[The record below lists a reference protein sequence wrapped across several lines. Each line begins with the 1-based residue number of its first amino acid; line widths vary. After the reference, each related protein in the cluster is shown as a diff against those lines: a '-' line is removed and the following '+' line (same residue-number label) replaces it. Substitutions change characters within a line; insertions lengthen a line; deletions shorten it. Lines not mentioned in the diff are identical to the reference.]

1 MIKYNIV
8 NDVLKTLKNA
18 YFLLYLLFFY
28 DAVKMQ
34 HRQLSLNVNMVLNLI
49 TLKFKYMPKTS
60 DIRSSYLK

>member
-28 DAVKMQ
+28 DAVKM
-34 HRQLSLNVNMVLNLI
+34 
-49 TLKFKYMPKTS
+49 
-60 DIRSSYLK
+60 